1 MRKALI
7 AIAERMILGDIPMLR
22 ENPLE
27 TFLASCEARPVTR
40 FRIAGQATYLISD
53 PELVKHVLV
62 ENQSNYDKRTR
73 SWKNIT
79 LVIGENIITS
89 SGEYWKVHRKIAAQA
104 FQREQINVV
113 SPHFLTVTR
122 ERAQGWIQG
131 NAGSSVI
138 DVGQEMLYCFL
149 LSASRSMFG
158 ADINDEEFE
167 MLAINLPRLAQLLSQ
182 RNRSIVL
189 PLWAPTKSNRELK
202 SCLKPIEN
210 VVKKIIKQKQEKLS
224 KSKPGEAPDKDL
236 LTLLMLACDEETG
249 QKMTYSELLD
259 EVLGFFFA
267 GQDATTA
274 ALTWFWI
281 LLNRYP
287 QEIAAIRCE
296 IEREIGSRLPD
307 VNDLS
312 GLSRLNQVM
321 HETLRLYPPAWL
333 FERRSLGDD
342 RLHDQHIK
350 KGDLIY
356 ICPYGMHR
364 SSKLWT
370 EPDKFLPSRFEGNW
384 KAKTNRFAFMPFG
397 AGPRTCLG
405 LSFAMVEMQ
414 LLMAYLIPRF
424 NVKITD
430 LDAIKP
436 SPSVLL
442 RPDQPVK
449 MQIERTSVP
458 L

>member
-1 MRKALI
+1 
-7 AIAERMILGDIPMLR
+7 
-22 ENPLE
+22 
-27 TFLASCEARPVTR
+27 
-40 FRIAGQATYLISD
+40 
-53 PELVKHVLV
+53 
-62 ENQSNYDKRTR
+62 
-73 SWKNIT
+73 
-79 LVIGENIITS
+79 
-89 SGEYWKVHRKIAAQA
+89 
-104 FQREQINVV
+104 
-113 SPHFLTVTR
+113 
-122 ERAQGWIQG
+122 
-131 NAGSSVI
+131 
-138 DVGQEMLYCFL
+138 
-149 LSASRSMFG
+149 
-158 ADINDEEFE
+158 
-167 MLAINLPRLAQLLSQ
+167 
-182 RNRSIVL
+182 
-189 PLWAPTKSNRELK
+189 
-202 SCLKPIEN
+202 
-210 VVKKIIKQKQEKLS
+210 
-224 KSKPGEAPDKDL
+224 
-236 LTLLMLACDEETG
+236 MLACDEETG